1 MLGRLALLFVVIPLL
16 ELYLLI
22 QLGQWVGLAP
32 TLALVIATGLGGAV
46 LARREGWRAFRR
58 FGAAVARGEVP
69 TDAALDGLAV
79 LVGGAFLLTPGVLT
93 DVVGFGLLLPPVRA
107 LFKRR
112 VISSLKA
119 RVATGGIQFLFYG
132 PAVGAWRSR
141 GQGPQGSGTSAG
153 EEAEGSAPDGA
164 RPPLGD
170 PWPPP
175 RPGEIVIP
183 PPEENDP

>member
-1 MLGRLALLFVVIPLL
+1 LLGRLALLFVVIPLL

-22 QLGQWVGLAP
+22 QLGQWVGLGP
-32 TLALVIATGLGGAV
+32 TLALVVATGLGGAV

-112 VISSLKA
+112 VVSSLKA

-132 PAVGAWRSR
+132 PAAGAWMSR
-141 GQGPQGSGTSAG
+141 HRGPGGSSGAPGEEPDRASPATSTESAG
-153 EEAEGSAPDGA
+153 GI
-164 RPPLGD
+164 
-170 PWPPP
+170 WPPP

-183 PPEENDP
+183 PPEGDDT

>member
-22 QLGQWVGLAP
+22 QLGQWVGLGP
-32 TLALVIATGLGGAV
+32 TLALVIATGLGGAF

-58 FGAAVARGEVP
+58 FGAAAARGEVP

-112 VISSLKA
+112 VVSSLKA

-132 PAVGAWRSR
+132 PAAGVWRSR
-141 GQGPQGSGTSAG
+141 G
-153 EEAEGSAPDGA
+153 
-164 RPPLGD
+164 GD
-170 PWPPP
+170 PEATSGFPGEKRRRPSPAASDESPVGIWPPP

-183 PPEENDP
+183 PPETDDV